1 MFCKKCGKEVKEG
14 TVFCGFCGASTGQAA
29 GPQKQSALP
38 PIAGGPGAAA
48 AGASAGKGSIGELLV
63 KNRLAAICGGA
74 AVLVVIIILAAVLF
88 RKPSGITG
96 EWNGEYGFKEF
107 WRTAVYISSDD
118 FRAYEDAGV
127 DFSDLPKVQ
136 GVLEFHKNG
145 TWEFYIEKE
154 SAMEGNRGFV
164 DDILGDSDD
173 EDAVEACEEYLEAL
187 NDELDDL
194 LEVFEWSGDY
204 ELDEKE
210 GEITLTINKAGI
222 GSVSKN
228 ANEAVL
234 SYKIKDGKLTLKIEE
249 ADGDNRISQLEVLG
263 LFDEKMSR

>member
-1 MFCKKCGKEVKEG
+1 MQEVSE
-14 TVFCGFCGASTGQAA
+14 TG
-29 GPQKQSALP
+29 
-38 PIAGGPGAAA
+38 GGI
-48 AGASAGKGSIGELLV
+48 S
-63 KNRLAAICGGA
+63 GGQYFSESRQ
-74 AVLVVIIILAAVLF
+74 VSL
-88 RKPSGITG
+88 G
-96 EWNGEYGFKEF
+96 NGEYGFKEF

-210 GEITLTINKAGI
+210 GEIGRAH
-222 GSVSKN
+222 V
-228 ANEAVL
+228 
-234 SYKIKDGKLTLKIEE
+234 
-249 ADGDNRISQLEVLG
+249 
-263 LFDEKMSR
+263 